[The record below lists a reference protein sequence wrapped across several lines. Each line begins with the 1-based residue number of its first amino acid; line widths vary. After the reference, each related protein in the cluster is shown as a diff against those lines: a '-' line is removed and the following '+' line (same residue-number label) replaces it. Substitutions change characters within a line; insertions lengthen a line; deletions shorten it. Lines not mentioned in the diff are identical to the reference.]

1 MLSSF
6 TRNAIVLGL
15 LSAVGP
21 FAIDMYLP
29 ALPAISADLHASTS
43 ATQMTLIAFFVSFGL
58 CQIFYGPLSDV
69 YGRKLPL
76 YGGLALF
83 ILGAIGCAFSPTIG
97 WLIAFRFL
105 QGIGAAM
112 GVIPRAIIRDLH
124 TGAEA
129 TRLMSLVMLVFS
141 VSPILAPLTGSA
153 LIVPF
158 GWRAVFVAVGVAALI
173 ALALVAFLL
182 PETRPA
188 HERIPGS
195 IRSVFGSFGE
205 LLQDWHFLG
214 LTFIGGLGIAS
225 FFAFLSTSSFV
236 YIGHYGLT
244 PTQYSM
250 AFSINAIGF
259 IGASQFAGFLGGRF
273 GMGRMVMAAV
283 SAYAAFAVLLLVL
296 TLAAFDSLRVLVP
309 LLFVSFAFLG
319 LVIPSTM
326 VLSLE
331 NHGRI
336 AGIASALGG
345 TLQMVAGAIITG
357 IAGLFFDGTS
367 LPMIST
373 VAAAAVGALIL
384 SLVTLRR
391 KELKP
396 AVAAEAG
403 AE

>member
-1 MLSSF
+1 MSSSF
-6 TRNAIVLGL
+6 LRNAVVLGL
-15 LSAVGP
+15 VSAVGP

-29 ALPAISADLHASTS
+29 ALPAIAADLHATTS

-58 CQIFYGPLSDV
+58 CQIVYGPLSDV

-76 YGGLALF
+76 YGGLTLF
-83 ILGAIGCAFSPTIG
+83 ILGAVGCALSPTIG
-97 WLIAFRFL
+97 WLIVSRFL

-124 TGAEA
+124 IGAEA

-158 GWRAVFVAVGVAALI
+158 GWRAVFVTISIAALI
-173 ALALVAFLL
+173 ALLLVAFLL
-182 PETRPA
+182 PETRPS
-188 HERIPGS
+188 HERIPGN
-195 IRSVFGSFGE
+195 IRSLLGSFGE
-205 LLQDWHFLG
+205 LLRDWHFLG

-225 FFAFLSTSSFV
+225 FFVFLSTSSFV

-259 IGASQFAGFLGGRF
+259 IGASQLAGFLGVRF
-273 GMGRMVMAAV
+273 GMDNMVKAAA
-283 SAYAAFAVLLLVL
+283 SAYASFAILLLAL
-296 TLAAFDSLRVLVP
+296 TLSGFDSLRVLVP
-309 LLFVSFAFLG
+309 VLFVSFAFLG
-319 LVIPSTM
+319 LVVPSTM

-336 AGIASALGG
+336 AGSASALGG
-345 TLQMVAGAIITG
+345 TLQMVAGATITG

-367 LPMIST
+367 LPMVATIAAT
-373 VAAAAVGALIL
+373 AAAAFVL
-384 SLVTLRR
+384 SLLTLR
-391 KELKP
+391 KNELKP
-396 AVAAEAG
+396 IEAK
-403 AE
+403 

>member
-1 MLSSF
+1 
-6 TRNAIVLGL
+6 
-15 LSAVGP
+15 
-21 FAIDMYLP
+21 
-29 ALPAISADLHASTS
+29 
-43 ATQMTLIAFFVSFGL
+43 
-58 CQIFYGPLSDV
+58 
-69 YGRKLPL
+69 
-76 YGGLALF
+76 
-83 ILGAIGCAFSPTIG
+83 
-97 WLIAFRFL
+97 
-105 QGIGAAM
+105 M

-173 ALALVAFLL
+173 ALLLVAFLL

-195 IRSVFGSFGE
+195 IRSVFGNFGE

-214 LTFIGGLGIAS
+214 LTFIISS

-259 IGASQFAGFLGGRF
+259 IGASQFAGIVGGRF

-283 SAYAAFAVLLLVL
+283 SAYASFAVLLLAL
-296 TLAAFDSLRVLVP
+296 TLAGFDSLRVLIP

-357 IAGLFFDGTS
+357 ITGLFFDGTS
-367 LPMIST
+367 LPMVATLAAAS
-373 VAAAAVGALIL
+373 VAALVL
-384 SLVTLRR
+384 SLVTLRK

-396 AVAAEAG
+396 VAAG
-403 AE
+403 SGTG

>member
-1 MLSSF
+1 MASSF
-6 TRNAIVLGL
+6 TRNAVVLGL

-29 ALPAISADLHASTS
+29 ALPAIAADLHATTS

-58 CQIFYGPLSDV
+58 CQIVYGPLSDV

-76 YGGLALF
+76 YGGLTLF
-83 ILGAIGCAFSPTIG
+83 ILGAIGCAFSATIG

-173 ALALVAFLL
+173 ALLLVAFLL

-195 IRSVFGSFGE
+195 IRGVFGNFGE

-214 LTFIGGLGIAS
+214 LTFIGGLGISS

-283 SAYAAFAVLLLVL
+283 SAYASFAVLLLAL
-296 TLAAFDSLRVLVP
+296 TLAGFDSLRLLIP

-367 LPMIST
+367 LPMVAT
-373 VAAAAVGALIL
+373 VAAASVAALVL
-384 SLVTLRR
+384 SLVTLRK

-396 AVAAEAG
+396 VAAG
-403 AE
+403 SGTG

>member
-1 MLSSF
+1 
-6 TRNAIVLGL
+6 
-15 LSAVGP
+15 
-21 FAIDMYLP
+21 
-29 ALPAISADLHASTS
+29 
-43 ATQMTLIAFFVSFGL
+43 
-58 CQIFYGPLSDV
+58 
-69 YGRKLPL
+69 
-76 YGGLALF
+76 
-83 ILGAIGCAFSPTIG
+83 
-97 WLIAFRFL
+97 
-105 QGIGAAM
+105 
-112 GVIPRAIIRDLH
+112 
-124 TGAEA
+124 
-129 TRLMSLVMLVFS
+129 MLVFS

-188 HERIPGS
+188 HERISGS
-195 IRSVFGSFGE
+195 IRNVFGSFGE
-205 LLQDWHFLG
+205 LLLDWHFLG

-244 PTQYSM
+244 PTKYSM

-259 IGASQFAGFLGGRF
+259 IGASQFAGLLGGRY
-273 GMGRMVMAAV
+273 GMGHMVMAAV

-296 TLAAFDSLRVLVP
+296 TLAGFDSLRVLVP
-309 LLFVSFAFLG
+309 LLFGSFAFLG

-367 LPMIST
+367 LPMVAT
-373 VAAAAVGALIL
+373 VAAAATAALVL
-384 SLVTLRR
+384 SLITLRR

-396 AVAAEAG
+396 VEAEAG